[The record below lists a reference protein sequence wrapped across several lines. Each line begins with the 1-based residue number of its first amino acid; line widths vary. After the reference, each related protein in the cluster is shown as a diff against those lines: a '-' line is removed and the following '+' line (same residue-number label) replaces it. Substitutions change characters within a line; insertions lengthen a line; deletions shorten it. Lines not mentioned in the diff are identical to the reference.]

1 MSNINT
7 LKIDYRNLK
16 PCQCRIDG
24 QDHFCMFRTPNSPC
38 MKKRREGFKELL
50 AGMEETFNTVKDD
63 MITKLKTR
71 VKKRD
76 RRY

>member
-1 MSNINT
+1 
-7 LKIDYRNLK
+7 
-16 PCQCRIDG
+16 
-24 QDHFCMFRTPNSPC
+24 

-71 VKKRD
+71 VKRRD